1 MGRRDWAA
9 TVLLA
14 CLTVAAALLRD
25 HTILLAALGVI
36 AFGCV
41 LVIVWDVSRDRAL
54 ARVAVAPAALTGQRQ
69 IAHAPDNSLSGVLR
83 AAQGAGRRL
92 LAEAGELE
100 PIGNPNRVSDL
111 VRRYDAWE
119 GNVADAL
126 AAEDGLPPQWRDAWL
141 TDDRADSFPI
151 TRDALDRMA
160 QRIGQ
165 RLRLIDQLLR
175 ALREGQW

>member
-1 MGRRDWAA
+1 MQKRDHAGLALVAFLIAA
-9 TVLLA
+9 AGLLRNHTLLLVLLGA
-14 CLTVAAALLRD
+14 
-25 HTILLAALGVI
+25 G
-36 AFGCV
+36 AFVCV

-54 ARVAVAPAALTGQRQ
+54 ASTPVASTAPITGAQADLAAKL
-69 IAHAPDNSLSGVLR
+69 A
-83 AAQGAGRRL
+83 GAVKVGRRL

-100 PIGNPNRVSDL
+100 PIGNPNRVFDL

-119 GNVADAL
+119 GSVADAL
-126 AAEDGLPPQWRDAWL
+126 AAEDDLPSEWRDAWL

-175 ALREGQW
+175 VLHEGQR